1 MWMYSG
7 RSWLRHLVGFLS
19 PFCIFCFWTGS
30 QYSGNLL
37 GIRYIPCKAASDSL
51 FLPCNNRKLYATDVS
66 NRLRGPEGPQYWQ
79 ASSSQSSTD
88 HAIYTFF
95 PRAVTSI
102 PQYDFPPKKPVTRQ
116 RAYSDESIELISS
129 PSTVVQVFANGNER
143 DRYANTEEHPDW
155 RLLGEEYTRD
165 MEFTSRNYP
174 NEEETTDVP
183 HPAMILDRFSAS
195 SPISFSEADDGN
207 VSPTTPTMNRDS
219 WGSPPGYSLRH
230 HARSATTPTSGIN
243 FRSHNHGNNEPFQ
256 QSFYQQQVLGAWERE
271 REAEEI
277 DRARNVDH
285 DGRRV
290 SGDVRWGLDPDGE
303 SEVRG
308 FVDGGQSWETDPYDS
323 ESADKSTEG
332 LLFPERWFWCKSTS
346 LIYSFHFSPFFQI
359 CYFCLHIFCF
369 QWNLSLASSCLVG
382 ASFNRLNCFSI
393 PLSFMPCALKTSSWD
408 IFESYKVLPH
418 YNDFMKDHNTTAT
431 QQSHWSF
438 VLMLPVTVWFLVC
451 IS

>member
-1 MWMYSG
+1 M
-7 RSWLRHLVGFLS
+7 
-19 PFCIFCFWTGS
+19 
-30 QYSGNLL
+30 
-37 GIRYIPCKAASDSL
+37 
-51 FLPCNNRKLYATDVS
+51 
-66 NRLRGPEGPQYWQ
+66 
-79 ASSSQSSTD
+79 
-88 HAIYTFF
+88 
-95 PRAVTSI
+95 
-102 PQYDFPPKKPVTRQ
+102 
-116 RAYSDESIELISS
+116 
-129 PSTVVQVFANGNER
+129 QVFANGNER

-243 FRSHNHGNNEPFQ
+243 FRSHSHGNNEPFQ

-332 LLFPERWFWCKSTS
+332 LLFPER
-346 LIYSFHFSPFFQI
+346 
-359 CYFCLHIFCF
+359 
-369 QWNLSLASSCLVG
+369 
-382 ASFNRLNCFSI
+382 
-393 PLSFMPCALKTSSWD
+393 
-408 IFESYKVLPH
+408 
-418 YNDFMKDHNTTAT
+418 
-431 QQSHWSF
+431 
-438 VLMLPVTVWFLVC
+438 
-451 IS
+451 